1 MKQTKIEWVKN
12 RDGSQGDTWN
22 MMVGCRKVSPGCTN
36 CYAERLVN
44 GRLQGDF
51 KQIVLKP
58 ERLKEPLHVRKPT
71 TYFVNSLS
79 DLWLAPY
86 SFLDQVLAVML
97 LTPRHTYI
105 VATKRPQVALD
116 YLAADPDLR
125 ARVAIEMTA
134 LLCQGQRPDGVP
146 ELLRPQLPVPNLW
159 HLVSCEDQ
167 TWYDRRVPILM
178 RIPAARRGVSLEPLL
193 GPIQL
198 AHGGLD
204 WVIVGGESG
213 PNARPMNQAWV
224 RSLRHQCQLAGVPF
238 LFKQWGEWLPADQG
252 TGWHGTTAILNQID
266 GVDYFRVGKKAAGR
280 LLDGETWDG
289 MPAFSERPAE
299 R

>member
-22 MMVGCRKVSPGCTN
+22 VMWGCRKVSPGCTN
-36 CYAERLVN
+36 CYAERFVN
-44 GRLQGDF
+44 GRLRGDF
-51 KQIVLKP
+51 HQIVLK
-58 ERLKEPLHVRKPT
+58 EDRLTDPLHVRKPT

-79 DLWLAPY
+79 DLWLAPW
-86 SFLDQVLAVML
+86 SFLHQVLAVMV

-116 YLAADPDLR
+116 YLTDPGLR
-125 ARVAIEMTA
+125 EAVAIEMA
-134 LLCQGQRPDGVP
+134 AFLCQGQRPAGVP
-146 ELLRPQLPVPNLW
+146 ELLRPQLPLPNLW
-159 HLVSCEDQ
+159 HLASCEDQ
-167 TWYDRRVPILM
+167 LWYDRRVPILM

-213 PNARPMNQAWV
+213 PATQVIRPMNPDWV
-224 RSLRHQCQLAGVPF
+224 RSLRHQCQLAGLPF
-238 LFKQWGEWLPADQG
+238 LFKQWGEWAWPGQHLADGELVQGDPTLP
-252 TGWHGTTAILNQID
+252 
-266 GVDYFRVGKKAAGR
+266 VRFGKKAAGR
-280 LLDGETWDG
+280 LLDGRTWDG
-289 MPAFSERPAE
+289 LPAFSELPAE